1 MRIWTIGH
9 STRAIDEF
17 ISLLKENEIKLLAD
31 VRAWPG
37 SKRYP
42 QFNKDALAES
52 LNAHGIR
59 YEHFP
64 ELGGKRKSKPDS
76 RNTAWRNASFR
87 GYADYME
94 TEQFQ
99 KGIERLLDVA
109 AEAGPT
115 AIMCAEAVWWRC
127 HRSLIADYLK
137 ARGVEVLHVLGANK
151 VEPHPYTSAARIVNG
166 ELSYA
171 AGVAVVGRSL
181 VKWYLFSANG
191 ALFTLAWGNAPGFQ
205 VAYRTSAE
213 SAIQRANESRLQR

>member
-1 MRIWTIGH
+1 
-9 STRAIDEF
+9 
-17 ISLLKENEIKLLAD
+17 LLVD

-59 YEHFP
+59 YEHFR

-76 RNTAWRNASFR
+76 RNTAWRNTSFR

-99 KGIERLLDVA
+99 KGIERLLEVA
-109 AEAGPT
+109 AEAGPI

-127 HRSLIADYLK
+127 HRSLVADYLK
-137 ARGVEVLHVLGANK
+137 ARGVKVLHILGANK

-166 ELSYA
+166 ELSY
-171 AGVAVVGRSL
+171 R
-181 VKWYLFSANG
+181 
-191 ALFTLAWGNAPGFQ
+191 
-205 VAYRTSAE
+205 
-213 SAIQRANESRLQR
+213 

>member
-9 STRAIDEF
+9 STRGIDEF
-17 ISLLKENEIKLLAD
+17 ISLLKENQIKLLVD
-31 VRAWPG
+31 VRAFPG

-42 QFNKDALAES
+42 QFNKEALAES

-64 ELGGKRKSKPDS
+64 ELGGKRKSTQDS

-87 GYADYME
+87 AYADYME

-99 KGIERLLDVA
+99 KGIARLLDVA
-109 AEAGPT
+109 EKEGPT

-137 ARGVEVLHVLGANK
+137 ARGVEVLHILGANK
-151 VEPHPYTSAARIVNG
+151 VEPHPYTSAARIVNS
-166 ELSYA
+166 ELSYMA
-171 AGVAVVGRSL
+171 DD
-181 VKWYLFSANG
+181 
-191 ALFTLAWGNAPGFQ
+191 ALL
-205 VAYRTSAE
+205 
-213 SAIQRANESRLQR
+213 

>member
-9 STRAIDEF
+9 STRTVDEF
-17 ISLLKENEIKLLAD
+17 ISLLKENKIKLLAD

-42 QFNKDALAES
+42 QFNKDTLAES
-52 LNAHGIR
+52 LTAHGIS

-99 KGIERLLDVA
+99 KGIERLLNI
-109 AEAGPT
+109 AEETGPT

-127 HRSLIADYLK
+127 HRSLIADHLK
-137 ARGVEVLHVLGANK
+137 ARGMEMLHILGAKK
-151 VEPHPYTSAARIVNG
+151 VEPHPYTSAARIVDG
-166 ELSYA
+166 VLSY
-171 AGVAVVGRSL
+171 
-181 VKWYLFSANG
+181 
-191 ALFTLAWGNAPGFQ
+191 T
-205 VAYRTSAE
+205 
-213 SAIQRANESRLQR
+213 NEGDRLI

>member
-9 STRAIDEF
+9 STRTIDDF
-17 ISLLKENEIKLLAD
+17 ISLLKENEIDLLAD
-31 VRAWPG
+31 VRAWPS

-42 QFNKDALAES
+42 HFNKDVLGES
-52 LNAHGIR
+52 LNVHGIR

-99 KGIERLLDVA
+99 NGIERLLNIAGQGAATWAVA
-109 AEAGPT
+109 EKRYDGSEAVTPCAI

-127 HRSLIADYLK
+127 HRSLIADCLK
-137 ARGVEVLHVLGANK
+137 ARGVEVLHVLGATK
-151 VEPHPYTSAARIVNG
+151 VDPHPYTPAARIVNG
-166 ELSYA
+166 ELSYETE
-171 AGVAVVGRSL
+171 SL
-181 VKWYLFSANG
+181 L
-191 ALFTLAWGNAPGFQ
+191 
-205 VAYRTSAE
+205 
-213 SAIQRANESRLQR
+213 

>member
-9 STRAIDEF
+9 STRGIDEF
-17 ISLLKENEIKLLAD
+17 ISLLEENEIKLLVD
-31 VRAWPG
+31 VRAFPR

-42 QFNKDALAES
+42 QFSKDALGES
-52 LNAHGIR
+52 LNVHGIR

-99 KGIERLLDVA
+99 EGIERLVDIA

-137 ARGVEVLHVLGANK
+137 APGVEVLHVLGANK
-151 VEPHPYTSAARIVNG
+151 VDPHPYTSAARIVNG
-166 ELSYA
+166 ELSY
-171 AGVAVVGRSL
+171 RPEL
-181 VKWYLFSANG
+181 L
-191 ALFTLAWGNAPGFQ
+191 L
-205 VAYRTSAE
+205 
-213 SAIQRANESRLQR
+213 

>member
-9 STRAIDEF
+9 STRTIDEF
-17 ISLLKENEIKLLAD
+17 ISLLEENEIKLLVD

-52 LNAHGIR
+52 LNAQGIH

-99 KGIERLLDVA
+99 KGIERLLDGA

-137 ARGVEVLHVLGANK
+137 VRGVKVLHVLRANK

-166 ELSYA
+166 ELSY
-171 AGVAVVGRSL
+171 R
-181 VKWYLFSANG
+181 
-191 ALFTLAWGNAPGFQ
+191 
-205 VAYRTSAE
+205 
-213 SAIQRANESRLQR
+213 